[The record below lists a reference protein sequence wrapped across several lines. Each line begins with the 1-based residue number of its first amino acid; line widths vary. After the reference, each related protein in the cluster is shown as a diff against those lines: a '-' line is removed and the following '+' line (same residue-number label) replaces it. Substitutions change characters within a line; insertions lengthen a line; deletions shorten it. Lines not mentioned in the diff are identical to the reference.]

1 MKPSWLLMAVAV
13 AIVLM
18 TGWMLPQVRT
28 SEGER
33 RNVENTE
40 VIDEDLRTWRS
51 SIPEE
56 FQSRHV
62 RPLVWPYSDISDY
75 SVGGSSLHDSWS
87 DRNVPCIWYHF
98 DSVLHVRGMWLN
110 EATRSKISENPG
122 SGKTVSGKVE
132 AAREVKF

>member
-1 MKPSWLLMAVAV
+1 MKPSWLLMAVAL

-62 RPLVWPYSDISDY
+62 RPLVLP
-75 SVGGSSLHDSWS
+75 
-87 DRNVPCIWYHF
+87 
-98 DSVLHVRGMWLN
+98 
-110 EATRSKISENPG
+110 
-122 SGKTVSGKVE
+122 
-132 AAREVKF
+132 